1 MRPKMLRGFYR
12 ACANTAIHIDQNRI
26 RQEGNNRMKL
36 LTAIGAFLT
45 SASLAK
51 ASTPMLQNGTGS
63 AWIQLL
69 VGVLVVAALA
79 RLVRASR

>member
-1 MRPKMLRGFYR
+1 
-12 ACANTAIHIDQNRI
+12 
-26 RQEGNNRMKL
+26 MKL
-36 LTAIGAFLT
+36 LTAIGVFLT